1 MMKITLMLTT
11 AGTTQRSNSNL
22 TTLDKTPLIRV
33 REEHRHNQ
41 HHRTKRAEGTAA
53 SHQGQ
58 QVEATGGGRRD
69 VAAPHHHH
77 RLRNSRTTFRI
88 TSEVR

>member
-1 MMKITLMLTT
+1 MKITLMLTT

-22 TTLDKTPLIRV
+22 TTLDKTLRIRV

-41 HHRTKRAEGTAA
+41 HRRAKRAEGTAA
-53 SHQGQ
+53 SRRGQ
-58 QVEATGGGRRD
+58 QVEAIGDVRRD

-77 RLRNSRTTFRI
+77 RLRNSRTTFRN

>member
-22 TTLDKTPLIRV
+22 TTLDKTLRIRV
-33 REEHRHNQ
+33 REERRHNQ
-41 HHRTKRAEGTAA
+41 RRRVKRAEGTAA
-53 SHQGQ
+53 SRQGQ
-58 QVEATGGGRRD
+58 QVAAIGGVRRD

-77 RLRNSRTTFRI
+77 RLRNSRTTFRN
-88 TSEVR
+88 TSEAR